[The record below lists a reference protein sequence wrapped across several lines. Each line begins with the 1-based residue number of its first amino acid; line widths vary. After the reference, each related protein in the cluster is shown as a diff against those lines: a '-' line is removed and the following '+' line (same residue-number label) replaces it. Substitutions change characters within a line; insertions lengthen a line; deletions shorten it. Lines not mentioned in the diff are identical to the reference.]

1 MKLKKIKIIILG
13 TVPRVLTLESAAF
26 AECSMNTATAS
37 NKLVFLVAIM
47 IDPLPE
53 AD

>member
-1 MKLKKIKIIILG
+1 MSG
-13 TVPRVLTLESAAF
+13 TVLRILTSELPAC

-37 NKLVFLVAIM
+37 NNVVFLVAIM

-53 AD
+53 PD